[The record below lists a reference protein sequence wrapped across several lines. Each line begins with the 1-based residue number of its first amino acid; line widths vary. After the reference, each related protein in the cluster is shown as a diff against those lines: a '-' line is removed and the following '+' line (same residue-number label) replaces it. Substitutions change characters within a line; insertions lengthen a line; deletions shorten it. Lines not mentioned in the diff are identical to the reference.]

1 VKTFYLNFYVKKNIF
16 LNFSLEKYEKV
27 LTTAT
32 LMMKTDDDEEFRT
45 LLMDSFDFWINVINN
60 LSDK

>member
-1 VKTFYLNFYVKKNIF
+1 MKTFYLNFYAKKNIF